1 MQERGNPHNPHASFG
16 RPSHLH
22 SSDEDRFKEESHE
35 IWRKAIRTNFEIV
48 ALLPQPL
55 ISPTTPKRVGNG

>member
-16 RPSHLH
+16 CPSHLR
-22 SSDEDRFKEESHE
+22 SLNEDRFKEESQE

-48 ALLPQPL
+48 ALLSQL
-55 ISPTTPKRVGNG
+55 FVSSRTPKRVGDG